1 MYPCL
6 HILGSKVTSLTLF
19 WKTLLRSSSA
29 ISTSNGFE
37 LDRYI
42 PGPITLAL
50 TPAGN
55 CAVIPANIVSAV
67 TAVSASNG
75 VGAGRIS
82 PSPALDNVA
91 LTGVVSISVT
101 LTSMYA

>member
-1 MYPCL
+1 M
-6 HILGSKVTSLTLF
+6 
-19 WKTLLRSSSA
+19 RSSSA
-29 ISTSNGFE
+29 ISTLNGLA

-50 TPAGN
+50 IPEGN

-67 TAVSASNG
+67 TAVSASKG
-75 VGAGRIS
+75 VGAGRMR

-91 LTGVVSISVT
+91 LTVVVSISVT
-101 LTSMYA
+101 LTSIYA